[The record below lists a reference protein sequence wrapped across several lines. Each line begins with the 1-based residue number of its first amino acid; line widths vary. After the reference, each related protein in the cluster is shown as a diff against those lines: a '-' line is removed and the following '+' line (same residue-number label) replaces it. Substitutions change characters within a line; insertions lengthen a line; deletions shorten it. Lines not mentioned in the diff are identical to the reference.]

1 MKRDQENTLGDSDAS
16 RKGKAKEDPGQLCG
30 PLALPKPACDSSVAI
45 QLKNKIESLSLSTKN
60 QPVLVMT
67 L

>member
-1 MKRDQENTLGDSDAS
+1 MLLKKEKQ
-16 RKGKAKEDPGQLCG
+16 RKIHG